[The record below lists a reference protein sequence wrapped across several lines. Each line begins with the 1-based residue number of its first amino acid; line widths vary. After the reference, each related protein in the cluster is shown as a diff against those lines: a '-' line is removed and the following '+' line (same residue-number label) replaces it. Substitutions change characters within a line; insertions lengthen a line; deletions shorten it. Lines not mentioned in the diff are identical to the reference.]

1 MAPDGDHPATV
12 LCVDDDEE
20 VLTLVTE
27 HLSQVGLNPE
37 PFTDPEAVVTRAGDP
52 DVACVV
58 SDYAM
63 PEMSGLELLE
73 AVRRRRPN
81 LPFVLFTGQ
90 GSETLASEALD
101 AGVTD
106 YVLKDTEHAYV
117 RLRDRIGRAV
127 GEARA
132 DRTRRRYTKLLA
144 ASDEVVVVL
153 TPDGEIVDVSESVER
168 VFGYRAD
175 EVVGT
180 HFDSYL
186 RPRDGP
192 EVDEHLENV
201 AIGTATTERLEL
213 EIRGADDRW
222 VTVEAWA
229 KDFVSDP
236 DIGGVVVY
244 LRDVTERADREAWVR
259 ALIENSTDVTSVLD
273 LDGTVRY
280 KGGSSRKVFGYGPEE
295 IVGDNIQQ
303 YIHPE
308 DLTRLEEVFGPVV
321 DSPGAVAGPETYRFD
336 GPGEEW
342 HWVESVLSHP
352 ETDAVS
358 GLVVNTRD
366 VGERVER
373 ERILRLVESIVESMH
388 DAAWTVDG
396 NLELTY
402 VNQQLAERMDT
413 SAAELVGRSVT
424 EPDLAIA
431 YPGEE
436 QDRYVSMLR
445 AILDGEV
452 QSRREQFTVELPTGD
467 REIEIQANAIT
478 APDGIETDDGL
489 APADGVVCVSRDVT
503 DRVETE
509 RRLGRQNER
518 LELLNHIVR
527 HDIHNDMTIISGW
540 LTLLREEVDGDVAE
554 RFDDVIRASDHVME
568 LLQGVGEALAV
579 LGVDEGISVK
589 PTPVD
594 EALETEVAR
603 VRDVHPDAEVRLPDE
618 LPGTEVRANEMLAS
632 VFRNLLVNG
641 ITHAKTDE
649 PTVVV
654 DIEVTD
660 ERVCVSVADEGPGL
674 SASLREALTDPEQSV
689 AQVSGVGV
697 GLYLVETLVTAY
709 DGDIEIRDNEPTG
722 TVFTVSLK
730 RMDRET
736 DAVAGVEVE
745 TTSESDGD

>member
-1 MAPDGDHPATV
+1 MAPARDHSATV

-37 PFTDPEAVVTRAGDP
+37 PFTDPEAVVSRAGDP

-63 PEMSGLELLE
+63 PGMSGLELLE

-106 YVLKDTEHAYV
+106 YVLKDTDHAYV

-132 DRTRRRYTKLLA
+132 DRTRRRYSKLLG

-153 TPDGEIVDVSESVER
+153 SPDGEILDVSESVER
-168 VFGYRAD
+168 VFGYSTD

-180 HFDSYL
+180 HFESYL
-186 RPRDGP
+186 RPREAP

-201 AIGTATTERLEL
+201 AIGAASAERLEL
-213 EIRGADDRW
+213 GIRRADDQW

-236 DIGGVVVY
+236 DVGGVVVY

-273 LDGTVRY
+273 MDGTVRY
-280 KGGSSRKVFGYGPEE
+280 KGGSSRKVFGYGPED
-295 IVGDNIQQ
+295 IVGDRIHQ

-308 DLTRLEEVFGPVV
+308 DLTRLEEVFEPIV
-321 DSPGAVAGPETYRFD
+321 DSPGTVAGPETYRFD
-336 GPGEEW
+336 GPGGEW
-342 HWVESVLSHP
+342 RWVESVLSHP
-352 ETDAVS
+352 ETEAVS
-358 GLVVNTRD
+358 GLVVNTRG

-373 ERILRLVESIVESMH
+373 ERRLRLVESIVESMQ
-388 DAAWTVDG
+388 DAAWTVDED
-396 NLELTY
+396 LELTY

-413 SAAELVGRSVT
+413 SADELVGRSVT
-424 EPDLAIA
+424 EATLAIA
-431 YPGEE
+431 HPDETE
-436 QDRYVSMLR
+436 RYVSMLR

-452 QSRREQFTVELPTGD
+452 QSRREQFTVELPDGD
-467 REIEIQANAIT
+467 RQIEVQANAIT
-478 APDGIETDDGL
+478 PPDGGETDDGL
-489 APADGVVCVSRDVT
+489 APPDGVVCVSRDVT
-503 DRVETE
+503 DRVESE
-509 RRLGRQNER
+509 RRLERQNER

-540 LTLLREEVDGDVAE
+540 LTLLREDVDDDVAE
-554 RFDDVIRASDHVME
+554 RFDDVVRASDHVME
-568 LLQGVGEALAV
+568 LLQGVGEALTV
-579 LGVDEGISVK
+579 LGSDEGISVK

-594 EALETEVAR
+594 EALENEVAR

-618 LPGTEVRANEMLAS
+618 LPGTTVRANEMLAS

-641 ITHAKTDE
+641 ITHAETDE

-654 DIEVTD
+654 DTEVTD
-660 ERVCVSVADEGPGL
+660 GRVCVSVADEGPGL
-674 SASLREALTDPEQSV
+674 SASLREALIDPEQSV
-689 AQVSGVGV
+689 AEVSGVGV
-697 GLYLVETLVTAY
+697 GLYLVETLVSAY

-730 RMDRET
+730 RMDGET
-736 DAVAGVEVE
+736 DTVAGVEAE
-745 TTSESDGD
+745 ATSDPDGD